1 MSNEIDIKG
10 LDKATLLAGLYN
22 NSKPQGL
29 GFLNADPK
37 PMTRDQ
43 AELIIQ
49 TQGMNFDYL
58 QGRVMKIN
66 IAGDSMFTH
75 GYNRDNGK
83 DAAEHVVST
92 IKSGQMP
99 GKQHDRSEEFA
110 AGAIKVAISA
120 KPSKMAQ
127 DVFTLGV
134 DDELREALF
143 DSAER
148 MKGNPTN
155 KGGSKPNP

>member
-58 QGRVMKIN
+58 QGRVIRLILLAIPCLLTVTIVTTARTLQNMLYLPLRADKCLVN
-66 IAGDSMFTH
+66 SMIAQKNSQQAQLKLLLVQNQAKWRRMFSPW
-75 GYNRDNGK
+75 
-83 DAAEHVVST
+83 V
-92 IKSGQMP
+92 
-99 GKQHDRSEEFA
+99 
-110 AGAIKVAISA
+110 
-120 KPSKMAQ
+120 
-127 DVFTLGV
+127 
-134 DDELREALF
+134 
-143 DSAER
+143 
-148 MKGNPTN
+148 
-155 KGGSKPNP
+155 